1 MILRYIQNYNIM
13 AFIVLTALCVLD
25 HLKPIKSV

>member
-13 AFIVLTALCVLD
+13 AFIILTALSVLD
-25 HLKPIKSV
+25 NLKPIKLV

>member
-13 AFIVLTALCVLD
+13 ASIILTALSVLD
-25 HLKPIKSV
+25 NLKPIKLV